1 MIKCLS
7 QEGGL
12 WRVRELIDQDF
23 DVMLIPSRKEEVFKT
38 QILPF
43 FEIVSHP
50 NVLSSLIIEQS
61 LGTIYNFLYGIEGTR
76 ASTLFEYVGDVLA
89 NATVDEDYVA
99 RFEVS
104 VHVFSRIVDLNSTAF
119 VHENLKTQ
127 ATRFE
132 EILLSLNQ
140 STRSLNL
147 HYATVYLKR
156 LLDRFGIGTR
166 LPSALAADEGN
177 KNQRQKGNKKVP
189 SFILQREPP
198 GGRHD
203 NDHMDIC
210 DIRILPSYQEISS
223 TRQEYLPV
231 TDPSQWHVDGVDGL
245 LDRNF
250 RLLREDTVGQLRD
263 AIHQEIHRPLHT
275 TKIQR
280 KTQQRTYVYHDARIN
295 QFSWDQISGL
305 RFQVVFP
312 QPVNVRNLP
321 QRELEAWWEMS
332 KRLQYGALV
341 CLMLKDQFIV
351 FCTVTESRGSAPH
364 NGTQK
369 TQTQEQT
376 VSTILW
382 NNVPMASVM
391 LELVDKRAN
400 IFQAILDQY
409 TSTAPPFALIEFPG
423 VLLPA
428 FEPTLR
434 ALQSIKKARN
444 LALSELLV
452 FTGENS
458 TIEAVALAPPVYAL
472 KPGFA
477 FNLRCLTN
485 TETDFLVYP
494 DQPAD
499 TSYLQQHSSLDD
511 SQAAA
516 LVSSL
521 QRRIG
526 LIQGPPGTGKSY
538 TGVALIKTLLANRH
552 GGTHLGPII
561 CVTYTNHALDQ
572 LLEALIDK
580 GVTSNIVRIGSQ
592 SKSERLAKYN
602 IRTISRGVERTRM
615 EKAQQWDLHRK
626 LEEIEEDFNRL
637 RLKKKISGA
646 RLKYHLHNEHSY
658 HYRNLFGLDED
669 GFREARNDENPG
681 ANINKWLHG
690 GARGSPIIR
699 PLEQLESLNLF
710 HISRDERQALYNH
723 WIGEIR
729 ENLHDQVVQLSSDHC
744 NAKAEFD
751 GVRDELNLR
760 CLNQA
765 DIIGLTTTGLARN
778 MNMLRRL
785 QSKVMLCEEAGEVL
799 EAHLLT
805 ALLPSI
811 EHLILIG
818 DHLQLPPKAQNY
830 DLSREN
836 PHGGEQYS
844 LDVSLFERLV
854 MPTDVMGSG
863 LPFSTLETQRRMHPS
878 IAQLIR
884 DTLYPKLSD
893 APSVSEY
900 PEVIGV
906 KKRLFWL
913 DHRNL
918 EMDASN
924 IDAMA
929 TSHWNQYEIDMTTGL
944 VNHLIRQGTY
954 KSTDIAVLTPYLGQL
969 HRLRQRLGQ
978 SFAIT
983 LGERDQDELE
993 KSGFEGENSAAAPAM
1008 RTTLLQAL
1016 RIATVDNFQGEEA
1029 KVVVIT
1035 LVRSNPQ
1042 NRCGFLRT
1050 SNRINVLLSRAQ
1062 HGMYIIGNSLTYAHV
1077 PMWSNVVDILRQSG
1091 NIGTMLEL
1099 QCPRHPETPISVS
1112 RPDDFPR
1119 VSPEGGCDLRC
1130 VHRLSCGHACL
1141 QKCHSDILHNAVY
1154 CLEPCQRPL
1163 KGCAHGCPKKCGD
1176 PCPSK
1181 CTVNVFKK
1189 DRILGCGHSMQNL
1202 PCWQSQDL
1210 STVRCTVLVE
1220 KEVPTCHNTASIPCH
1235 VDVASPGYSCKMQC
1249 RQLLPCG
1256 HSCQNRCMDCI
1267 TKDAAGNVQINHGIC
1282 KHQCGRNQSTCAHVC
1297 TTPCHGDS
1305 PCPPCELPCD
1315 VHCGHSKC
1323 MRKCYEPCAPCAE
1336 ERCLSTCPHSTCTMP
1351 CAAPC
1356 DHVPCSRRCEK
1367 LLACWHQCPSVCGE
1381 ACVTPAYCQICASE
1395 DVQNQV
1401 VDFILGETYKEINL
1415 DENPCI
1421 FPKCGHFL
1429 TMENMDALMELRRHY
1444 KVDADGKPIAISST
1458 SDPFSIEDIKRCA
1471 HCRGPLRDIA
1481 RYGRLVRRA
1490 LLDESTKKL
1499 IVSMNREYVPLAQEV
1514 SQQIQLLQDTNIGER
1529 KLPWPKSIQIRG
1541 TRSEQCKKMR
1551 QIMNQLVPGR
1561 WKAILDVRGRI
1572 HDYCNRVALEE
1583 QPLIRVYNMVEY
1595 ARRRNIT
1602 SRSFEFDN
1610 NMLQTKGLLQGT
1622 ALSLR
1627 VDIALLS
1634 DLLTLKQRTS
1644 GANYETKVEISLE
1657 ESMTDCRNLIHTAEN
1672 SQRVPQQVEGHIF
1685 LAQLHALE
1693 RSHATS
1699 AAAGEEHFKHCRAAL
1714 DQARLLCDS
1723 HPGQAQGLSE
1733 EVEGVEK
1740 MLTGSTFYTAV
1751 TSEERM
1757 AVVQAMA
1764 REFSG
1769 TGHWYYCRNGHPF
1782 TIGECGAAM
1791 QRAACPECGAPV
1803 GGQHHQAAEGVTH
1816 ASDMEREFARMNL

>member
-1 MIKCLS
+1 MNICHEFARSGTCRFKKCKYLHEKSSGVPQNINKKEQPKSKSAILSDSEKELRAWQRNIPRDTESVRPLRGKLATFFQEARRLIEIDVGSLQSVIKCLS

-12 WRVRELIDQDF
+12 WRVCELIDQDF

-61 LGTIYNFLYGIEGTR
+61 LGTIYNFLYGNEGTR
-76 ASTLFEYVGDVLA
+76 ASTLFKYVGDVLA

-104 VHVFSRIVDLNSTAF
+104 VHVFSLIVDLNSTALI
-119 VHENLKTQ
+119 HENLKTQ

-223 TRQEYLPV
+223 TRQEYLPI

-321 QRELEAWWEMS
+321 QRELEAWWKMS

-409 TSTAPPFALIEFPG
+409 TSTAPPFALVEFPG

-434 ALQSIKKARN
+434 ALQI
-444 LALSELLV
+444 
-452 FTGENS
+452 
-458 TIEAVALAPPVYAL
+458 
-472 KPGFA
+472 
-477 FNLRCLTN
+477 
-485 TETDFLVYP
+485 YP

-836 PHGGEQYS
+836 PHEGEQYS

-1062 HGMYIIGNSLTYAHV
+1062 HGIVLDTQKHQFPYLAQMIFHEFHPREVVTFDVFTVCHVVMPVCKSAILTFCTMRSTVWSPANDHLRDVLMGVPRSVVILAHRSAQSMSSKKTEYSDAVTQCRTRHVGKARTCLPCVAQCLSRKRYLLAIILPVFLATLMSHHLDIPAKC
-1077 PMWSNVVDILRQSG
+1077 NVVS
-1091 NIGTMLEL
+1091 
-1099 QCPRHPETPISVS
+1099 
-1112 RPDDFPR
+1112 
-1119 VSPEGGCDLRC
+1119 
-1130 VHRLSCGHACL
+1130 
-1141 QKCHSDILHNAVY
+1141 Y
-1154 CLEPCQRPL
+1154 
-1163 KGCAHGCPKKCGD
+1163 
-1176 PCPSK
+1176 
-1181 CTVNVFKK
+1181 
-1189 DRILGCGHSMQNL
+1189 
-1202 PCWQSQDL
+1202 
-1210 STVRCTVLVE
+1210 
-1220 KEVPTCHNTASIPCH
+1220 CH
-1235 VDVASPGYSCKMQC
+1235 VATVARTDVWTALPRTQLVMFRLTMASA
-1249 RQLLPCG
+1249 
-1256 HSCQNRCMDCI
+1256 N
-1267 TKDAAGNVQINHGIC
+1267 TNVVEINPHVHMCVLHHATVI
-1282 KHQCGRNQSTCAHVC
+1282 AH
-1297 TTPCHGDS
+1297 
-1305 PCPPCELPCD
+1305 
-1315 VHCGHSKC
+1315 
-1323 MRKCYEPCAPCAE
+1323 A
-1336 ERCLSTCPHSTCTMP
+1336 
-1351 CAAPC
+1351 
-1356 DHVPCSRRCEK
+1356 
-1367 LLACWHQCPSVCGE
+1367 LLANYHAMYTAAIPSVCESAMNHVLLVPKKG
-1381 ACVTPAYCQICASE
+1381 AFLPAHTARARCLVPHPVITFRARV
-1395 DVQNQV
+1395 DVRNYLHVGINVHLFAGKPV

-1561 WKAILDVRGRI
+1561 WKAILDIRGRI

-1627 VDIALLS
+1627 VDISLLS

-1644 GANYETKVEISLE
+1644 GANDQTKVEISLE
-1657 ESMTDCRNLIHTAEN
+1657 EPMAECRNLIHTAEN

-1699 AAAGEEHFKHCRAAL
+1699 AAAGEEQFKHCRAAL

-1740 MLTGSTFYTAV
+1740 MLTGSTFYTTV